1 MSWVSSP
8 VNLIAC
14 HDVTLLQSLDG
25 VHFPGAL
32 MFREQNLNAV
42 IKDKRIDVTPSKP
55 ESLIDTESQI
65 NQSEYIYNKYLFTIT
80 PIETP

>member
-1 MSWVSSP
+1 
-8 VNLIAC
+8 
-14 HDVTLLQSLDG
+14 
-25 VHFPGAL
+25 